1 MDLSTEVDSI
11 AAMGMN
17 LSTAV
22 DSFAVEGSLVQICRA
37 GFGNSAARS
46 AAPPL
51 AGMPSRQAAA
61 PARGFPPRG
70 VRLPFAFQ
78 QAPPRS
84 NRCGTISKV
93 TPSQKFRSRAEQA
106 ARSAGG
112 GCL

>member
-1 MDLSTEVDSI
+1 MDLSTEVGSI

-17 LSTAV
+17 LSTVA

-37 GFGNSAARS
+37 GFGNSAA
-46 AAPPL
+46 PPL
-51 AGMPSRQAAA
+51 AGMPPRQAAA
-61 PARGFPPRG
+61 PARGLPPRG

-93 TPSQKFRSRAEQA
+93 TPSQKFRSRAGQA
-106 ARSAGG
+106 ARSVGG